1 MNNLSFMTN
10 ARRGGAGSLT
20 SSFSS
25 VFALGGR

>member
-1 MNNLSFMTN
+1 MNNLSFITN
-10 ARRGGAGSLT
+10 AGGGAGSLT